1 MRPRQTLAALGAG
14 LLLGGASPPP
24 AQPNLQWDQIAN
36 IKDAATRLAAL
47 QRRRGAT
54 RAYEFIDACY
64 RTHTLSEEYTKALEA
79 CIAQDYMETQ
89 VLALVYSRVPPNTLR
104 RQGVPSPQMLAD
116 AMGQRITAAFASY
129 KMPLS
134 YVEDFK
140 KLVDEHGFPL
150 FYKRLFPGANM
161 PPRGNPSPPE
171 AEQKQE

>member
-1 MRPRQTLAALGAG
+1 MRPRQTFAALVAG
-14 LLLGGASPPP
+14 FFLCGASPPQV
-24 AQPNLQWDQIAN
+24 QPNPEWDQVAN

-64 RTHTLSEEYTKALEA
+64 RTHILSEKYTKALEA

-89 VLALVYSRVPPNTLR
+89 VLALVYSRVPPDTLR
-104 RQGVPSPQMLAD
+104 REGVPSPQMLAD
-116 AMGQRITAAFASY
+116 AMGRRITAAFANY
-129 KMPLS
+129 KMPVS
-134 YVEDFK
+134 YVEAFK

-150 FYKRLFPGANM
+150 FFKTLFPNSKM
-161 PPRGNPSPPE
+161 SPRPKPSPPE

>member
-1 MRPRQTLAALGAG
+1 MRPRQTIAALVAG
-14 LLLGGASPPP
+14 LLIGGASPPP
-24 AQPNLQWDQIAN
+24 AQPDPEWDQIVN

-47 QRRRGAT
+47 QRGRGAT
-54 RAYEFIDACY
+54 RAYAFIDACY
-64 RTHTLSEEYTKALEA
+64 RTHMLSEEYTKALEA

-89 VLALVYSRVPPNTLR
+89 VLALVYSRVPPDTLR

-116 AMGQRITAAFASY
+116 AMGQRITAAFANY
-129 KMPLS
+129 KMPVS

-150 FYKRLFPGANM
+150 FYKTLFPDSKM
-161 PPRGNPSPPE
+161 PPRSKPSPPE